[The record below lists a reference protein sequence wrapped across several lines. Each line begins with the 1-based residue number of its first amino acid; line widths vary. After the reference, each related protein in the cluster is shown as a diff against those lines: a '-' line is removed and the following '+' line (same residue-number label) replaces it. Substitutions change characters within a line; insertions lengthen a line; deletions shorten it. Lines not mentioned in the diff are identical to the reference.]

1 MNNILILS
9 AGLGSR
15 LRPLTNKKPKALV
28 KYFGKPLLDYQLEV
42 YSKIN
47 LINKIFIAVGYKKEK
62 FAKYKKIK
70 KLNLLQFQISIK
82 KACSLH

>member
-15 LRPLTNKKPKALV
+15 LRPLTNKKPKTLV

-42 YSKIN
+42 
-47 LINKIFIAVGYKKEK
+47 
-62 FAKYKKIK
+62 
-70 KLNLLQFQISIK
+70 FQKSSQSIK
-82 KACSLH
+82 YLLL